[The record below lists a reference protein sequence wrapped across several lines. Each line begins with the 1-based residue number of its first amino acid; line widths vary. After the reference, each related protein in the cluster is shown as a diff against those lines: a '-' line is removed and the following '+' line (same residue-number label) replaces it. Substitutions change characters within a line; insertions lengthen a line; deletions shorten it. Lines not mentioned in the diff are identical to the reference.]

1 MWLLARN
8 RARSERD
15 HLEQSLATLTP
26 MDEIVGSI
34 PAETHPEDA
43 AYRAGVVDLLGILAY
58 GGLTAFQRLA
68 DDAATAPTLADQVM
82 TSSMAVVQ
90 FRNFEAVRDHLWT
103 FDVDVLDAM
112 EPFHRAFDD
121 YHERAQ
127 PKIWL
132 ETLVSAYVGDGFA
145 ADFYR
150 EIAAYVDANTR
161 ALVDEVLTT
170 DRQTDYIVG
179 RVRQAIADEPAVG
192 GRLALWGRR
201 LVGEA
206 LTQAQRVASERS
218 ALTGLISGTVNR
230 SGMDLAM
237 IGRMLTRLVENHAL
251 RMDRL
256 GLAS

>member
-1 MWLLARN
+1 
-8 RARSERD
+8 
-15 HLEQSLATLTP
+15 
-26 MDEIVGSI
+26 MDEIVGSQVAAGN
-34 PAETHPEDA
+34 PADA
-43 AYRAGVVDLLGILAY
+43 AAGDADYRAGVVDLLGILAY
-58 GGLTAFQRLA
+58 GGLTAFQRLS

-82 TSSMAVVQ
+82 TASMAVAQ
-90 FRNFEAVRDHLWT
+90 FRHFESVRDHLWT

-112 EPFHRAFDD
+112 EPFHRPFDD
-121 YHERAQ
+121 YHKRAQ
-127 PKIWL
+127 AKIWL

-150 EIAAYVDANTR
+150 EIAAYVDAGTR

-206 LTQAQRVASERS
+206 LTQAQQVANERA
-218 ALTGLISGTVNR
+218 ALTGLLSGTVDR
-230 SGMDLAM
+230 PGMDLAA
-237 IGRMLTRLVENHAL
+237 IARMLTRLVENHAL
-251 RMDRL
+251 RMERL